1 MTLLRRKSAVRI
13 ILSFLEP
20 SRRNLD
26 QPLLKSLRK
35 VRCKMRMMIEEQ
47 MIERETEILHKNLR
61 PQRTRKEDQL
71 TRKEMRIQTTTRKTE
86 HRCIRKM
93 LDCSENPVCSRM
105 RRTVGGR
112 CTLMKLIVES
122 QRRLVENWK
131 IHQSLGL
138 EEKKN
143 YFELHCMTAW
153 VDRRRV
159 LEVHRKVSEAC
170 RKVWVACRKA
180 SDDCRI
186 ALFLKLYFLQ
196 TALVSTLW
204 VAIHLG
210 SGVPVYMDQGIEF

>member
-1 MTLLRRKSAVRI
+1 M
-13 ILSFLEP
+13 
-20 SRRNLD
+20 
-26 QPLLKSLRK
+26 
-35 VRCKMRMMIEEQ
+35 
-47 MIERETEILHKNLR
+47 
-61 PQRTRKEDQL
+61 
-71 TRKEMRIQTTTRKTE
+71 
-86 HRCIRKM
+86 
-93 LDCSENPVCSRM
+93 
-105 RRTVGGR
+105 
-112 CTLMKLIVES
+112 MKLIVES

-131 IHQSLGL
+131 IHQTLGL

-153 VDRRRV
+153 VDHRRT
-159 LEVHRKVSEAC
+159 LELHRKVLEAC

-210 SGVPVYMDQGIEF
+210 SGVPVYMDQGIEFWESFEEVELRRRIEVLHKQIGNGLLALLLPEHRDTWELQIEQ

>member
-13 ILSFLEP
+13 ISSFLEP
-20 SRRNLD
+20 SRKNLD

-35 VRCKMRMMIEEQ
+35 VRCKMKMMIEEQ
-47 MIERETEILHKNLR
+47 MKIEQETEILHKNLR

-71 TRKEMRIQTTTRKTE
+71 TRKETGIQTKRRKMRIQTTMRKMRIQTRKTE

-93 LDCSENPVCSRM
+93 PDCSENPVCSM
-105 RRTVGGR
+105 KRRTVGGR

-153 VDRRRV
+153 VGRRRV
-159 LEVHRKVSEAC
+159 LELHRKVLERH
-170 RKVWVACRKA
+170 RKV
-180 SDDCRI
+180 
-186 ALFLKLYFLQ
+186 
-196 TALVSTLW
+196 
-204 VAIHLG
+204 
-210 SGVPVYMDQGIEF
+210 

>member
-20 SRRNLD
+20 SRKNLG

-35 VRCKMRMMIEEQ
+35 VRCKMRMMIEEE

-71 TRKEMRIQTTTRKTE
+71 TRIQTRKTE

-93 LDCSENPVCSRM
+93 PDCSENPVCSRK

-131 IHQSLGL
+131 IHQTLGL

-153 VDRRRV
+153 VDHRRV
-159 LEVHRKVSEAC
+159 LELHRKVSEVHRKVLELHRKVLELH

-186 ALFLKLYFLQ
+186 ALF
-196 TALVSTLW
+196 
-204 VAIHLG
+204 
-210 SGVPVYMDQGIEF
+210 